1 MDRTP
6 GWLRL
11 QAKLWPALEERRP
24 SDDMEARMG
33 LMDALR
39 NLFRSGGG
47 TSEAAGPAVEY
58 HGYRIMPAP
67 QRQASGWNTAGVI
80 TKEFPDGMKKH
91 RFVRVD
97 THASKDDAVSFSI
110 TKAQQIIDEQGD
122 RIFRNA

>member
-1 MDRTP
+1 
-6 GWLRL
+6 
-11 QAKLWPALEERRP
+11 
-24 SDDMEARMG
+24 MG

-47 TSEAAGPAVEY
+47 TSEAAAAAVEY
-58 HGYRIMPAP
+58 HGYQITPAP
-67 QRQASGWNTAGVI
+67 QRQGSGWNTAGVI
-80 TKEFPDGMKKH
+80 TKEFPEGVKEH

-122 RIFRNA
+122 HIFRNA